1 MTEKQRAGTGD
12 ADPLEKKITRKHSS
26 TSTPIANQAVKAH
39 FDRAVDLLEQRRAV
53 LADIAEWR
61 NQTRGEG
68 LDPAALLKLAHEHL
82 LDGEQRRK
90 AAERAET
97 EALYREYIGL
107 PLFDYAK
114 GAAQ

>member
-61 NQTRGEG
+61 NQID
-68 LDPAALLKLAHEHL
+68 LIFALAPEAGATSSRNMASARATSTTLKS
-82 LDGEQRRK
+82 
-90 AAERAET
+90 
-97 EALYREYIGL
+97 
-107 PLFDYAK
+107 
-114 GAAQ
+114 